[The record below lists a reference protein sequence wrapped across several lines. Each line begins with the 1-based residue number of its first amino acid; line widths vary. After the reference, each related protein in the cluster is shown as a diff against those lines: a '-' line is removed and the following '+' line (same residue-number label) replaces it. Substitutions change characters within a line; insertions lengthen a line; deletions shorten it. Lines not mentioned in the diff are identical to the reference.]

1 MQHRFKRLALCLCTV
16 SGFSVG
22 TFAHA
27 TPSDTAD
34 EAIHFDAPLVH
45 KLNNGDYQVSDIDLG
60 PFGSSPHHELTHP
73 PVVDPGEEAVANWVG
88 NSLRVLEEDLP
99 SLIAKL
105 QRIEQHP
112 ELTEDGL
119 VAVFEDFV
127 TTLNR
132 SLPTHALV
140 TEGVDVTRQGL
151 HALNEKLVQVAR
163 DLERLN
169 LGGQRA
175 SLVERAWPLAFGSE
189 SCADRVS
196 RVLAAN
202 ANGGLSIAAARRQL
216 DRLESRCA
224 SSEDHGQ
231 LRERILASPTPKT
244 RTTGQSSLV
253 AQNSASQLPVLQGLL
268 DFGALGAV
276 IGELGDNVLQIVT
289 DLTAGEGVN
298 LANLN
303 GTTRALYNYTGTA
316 GLPFA
321 WLQIGDSML
330 PFVPGTALPL
340 VTPGPKG
347 LELLIVRV
355 EPSLSLGGADGG
367 SLVQGLASGRLL
379 FNTEIRVVIERPMA
393 KHLVEMIQ
401 NQELLRGLLDA
412 QAVGAVQ
419 TVAQQTGRLLGRLA
433 PVTAPVIE
441 APLEDLLNDVAAGD
455 VSAVIEWILRRFP
468 SVIALVPGG
477 EIVPVSG
484 EDIASLLGYDIRQ
497 EFADG
502 EGVCETLELSA
513 TAYVQLDRDSDAQI
527 FFTRFRGELPQ
538 RVDVTVGT
546 DAGLTSGLSSDIAV
560 GAALQLTPVCTT
572 SPLDADLKGLLAD
585 LDGTL
590 NTNLVGLV
598 EELIPP
604 VAPNED
610 FVPVVYDPPADG
622 DSRQGPF
629 SAVPSG
635 PSLELS
641 AGLMR
646 NAFVLE
652 EDDAEYTRIALQ
664 FIVDEEFTLG
674 LKAGISDGKI
684 FAEAGT
690 SPKVYVA
697 LAAYTRNLLNQFPI
711 PIINDEDERLLSVL
725 QIFGLG
731 EGLRVEVGADPNG
744 ADGLFGEFQL
754 VDPIQEVNLAIPL
767 LAGIR
772 AQFGIFNF
780 PELVGIC
787 LAPGNICPNTG
798 YDSQH
803 QDVLAAFRM
812 ELSEEAYPYFAV
824 LTKDAG
830 VVLGSFMTKLG
841 TWLGFNF
848 EQPFD
853 RANRFYFGVDTDGF
867 PVGGETAIIRCGEH
881 IDDPNAAG
889 DGVCDTVFG
898 LSIGGWAKG
907 KAVEFIDPFNVQ
919 TLQALVNE
927 VLAFFTN
934 LGTAVF
940 DIFSALVN
948 DVLLVVAAQVGDAVN
963 GVLNAAGGLISV
975 VFNAIDIS
983 LSGGLSL
990 DTNAIRN
997 YFQNLFNNFPVSF
1010 SLDAFDN
1017 FIAIAENGF
1026 NAIID
1031 AFSVD
1036 VTAFSP
1042 IQLYGS
1048 IGCTEEKTGIDM
1060 NLGLLVPDFENLVNS
1075 VLAPIAGLPIEL
1087 PGILGQATDGADAF
1101 VNSLSDIIVGVICT
1115 GAPPTNTLGIN
1126 LLLND
1131 GLLTG
1136 TSDAAGGLLNG
1147 IPLLGSGLEGLLSDE
1162 GILGNV
1168 ANIDELLGPVDG
1180 IVGGVLGGNA
1190 LIPDPVLELIAAALG
1205 DESSGSPVDAAR
1217 LVLVVNDLI
1226 DPRADGTPIASPTAI
1241 LDATQS
1247 LLEADINLGA
1257 VPGAELLL
1265 AAALDG
1271 TGELLEIPIDQLP
1284 LVGGLLSPT
1293 QDILQGLPLDQ
1304 LREILVLNDALAPVR
1319 NVSDQVFELTE
1330 SEAVQA
1336 VLAGA
1341 EAGLSQ
1347 FVLIPVS
1354 DQLGRIAPLLVP
1366 LSLDQLGQTLTTTVA
1381 PALNVVDQAAQLIGP
1396 DLVRP
1401 LSTQLDT
1408 ILVLVDQAPVVL
1420 LLSELLDNPAVDDGI
1435 TLGAALIDQL
1445 LSMDLAEEIEG
1456 VELPSS

>member
-1 MQHRFKRLALCLCTV
+1 MKLALCLGTV
-16 SGFSVG
+16 SGLAL
-22 TFAHA
+22 TTATYA
-27 TPSDTAD
+27 TPSESVD
-34 EAIHFDAPLVH
+34 EAIHNTAPLVH
-45 KLNNGDYQVSDIDLG
+45 KLHNGDYQVSDIDLG
-60 PFGSSPHHELTHP
+60 LFGSSPHTELVNP
-73 PVVDPGEEAVANWVG
+73 PVTDPGEDAVANWVG

-99 SLIAKL
+99 SLIEKL
-105 QRIEQHP
+105 QHIEQHP

-140 TEGVDVTRQGL
+140 TESVDVTREGL
-151 HALNEKLVQVAR
+151 RSLHDKLVQVAH
-163 DLERLN
+163 DLDRLN
-169 LGGQRA
+169 LGGQRV
-175 SLVERAWPLAFGSE
+175 SLIEKAWPLAFGSDV
-189 SCADRVS
+189 CAERVS

-202 ANGGLSIAAARRQL
+202 ANGGLSAAAARRQI
-216 DRLESRCA
+216 DRLEARC
-224 SSEDHGQ
+224 SSDADKGQ
-231 LRERILASPTPKT
+231 LRQRMLAPPSQDLSA
-244 RTTGQSSLV
+244 GSQSSLV
-253 AQNSASQLPVLQGLL
+253 AQNSSSELPVLQGLL

-276 IGELGDNVLQIVT
+276 IGELGDNVLQIVN
-289 DLTAGEGVN
+289 DLTAGEGIN

-303 GTTRALYNYTGTA
+303 GTTRALYDYTGTA

-321 WLQIGDSML
+321 WLQIGDSTL
-330 PFVPGTALPL
+330 PFIPGTALPL

-355 EPSLSLGGADGG
+355 EPSLALGGSDNGG
-367 SLVQGLASGRLL
+367 LVQGLASGSLI
-379 FNTEIRVVIERPMA
+379 FNTEIRVIIERPMA

-401 NQELLRGLLDA
+401 NQELLRGLLET
-412 QAVGAVQ
+412 QAAGAVQ
-419 TVAQQTGRLLGRLA
+419 TVARQTGRLLGRLA
-433 PVTAPVIE
+433 PVTAPVLD
-441 APLEDLLNDVAAGD
+441 APLDELLNDVAAGD

-502 EGVCETLELSA
+502 EGVCNTLPLSA
-513 TAYVQLDRDSDAQI
+513 TAYVQLDRDSNGQI
-527 FFTRFRGELPQ
+527 FFTRFSGELPQ
-538 RVDVTVGT
+538 RIDVTVGT
-546 DAGLTSGLSSDIAV
+546 DAGLTSGLSGDIAV

-572 SPLDADLKGLLAD
+572 SPLDADLKALLAD
-585 LDGTL
+585 LDGSL

-604 VAPNED
+604 VEPTDD
-610 FVPVVYDPPADG
+610 FVPVVFDPPAEG
-622 DSRQGPF
+622 ESRQGPF

-652 EDDAEYTRIALQ
+652 EADAEYSRIALQ
-664 FIVDEEFTLG
+664 FIVDEQFTLG

-690 SPKVYVA
+690 TPKVYLA

-711 PIINDEDERLLSVL
+711 PIINDDDERLLTVL
-725 QIFGLG
+725 QMFGLG
-731 EGLRVEVGADPNG
+731 EGLRVEVGADPSG

-754 VDPIQEVNLAIPL
+754 ADPIQEVNLAIPL

-853 RANRFYFGVDTDGF
+853 RANRFFFGVDTDGF
-867 PVGGETAIIRCGEH
+867 PVGGETAIIRCGDQ

-907 KAVEFIDPFNVQ
+907 KAVEFIDPFNVE

-983 LSGGLSL
+983 LGDGFSL
-990 DTNAIRN
+990 DTGAIRN
-997 YFQNLFNNFPVSF
+997 YFQNLFNDFPVSF

-1017 FIAIAENGF
+1017 FISIAENGF

-1048 IGCTEEKTGIDM
+1048 IGCTEERTGIDL
-1060 NLGLLVPDFENLVNS
+1060 NLSLLVPDFDNLVNS

-1087 PGILGQATDGADAF
+1087 PGILGEATNGADAF

-1115 GAPPTNTLGIN
+1115 GAPATNPLGIN

-1136 TSDAAGGLLNG
+1136 TSDAAGGLLSG
-1147 IPLLGSGLEGLLSDE
+1147 VPLLGSGLESLLSED
-1162 GILGNV
+1162 GVLGSI
-1168 ANIDELLGPVDG
+1168 AEIDELLGPVDG
-1180 IVGGVLGGNA
+1180 LVGGVLGGNA
-1190 LIPDPVLELIAAALG
+1190 LIPDPVLELVAAALG
-1205 DESSGSPVDAAR
+1205 DESAGSPVDPAR

-1226 DPRADGTPIASPTAI
+1226 DPRAGGGLSVSPTAI
-1241 LDATQS
+1241 LDSAQS
-1247 LLEADINLGA
+1247 LLDADIDLGA

-1265 AAALDG
+1265 AAVFDG
-1271 TGELLEIPIDQLP
+1271 TGELLEIPLDQLP
-1284 LVGGLLSPT
+1284 LVGGLLSPA

-1304 LREILVLNDALAPVR
+1304 LRELLVLSDALTPVR
-1319 NVSDQVFELTE
+1319 DISDQVFELTE

-1336 VLAGA
+1336 ILLGA

-1354 DQLGRIAPLLVP
+1354 NQLGQIAPLLVP
-1366 LSLDQLGQTLTTTVA
+1366 LGLDQLADTLTTTVN
-1381 PALNVVDQAAQLIGP
+1381 PVLNVADQAAQLIGP
-1396 DLVRP
+1396 DLIRP

-1408 ILVLVDQAPVVL
+1408 VLVLVDESPVVL
-1420 LLSELLDNPAVDDGI
+1420 LLSELLENPAVDDGV
-1435 TLGAALIDQL
+1435 TLGGAVVDQL
-1445 LSMDLAEEIEG
+1445 LGMDLAEELEG
-1456 VELPSS
+1456 VTLPSS